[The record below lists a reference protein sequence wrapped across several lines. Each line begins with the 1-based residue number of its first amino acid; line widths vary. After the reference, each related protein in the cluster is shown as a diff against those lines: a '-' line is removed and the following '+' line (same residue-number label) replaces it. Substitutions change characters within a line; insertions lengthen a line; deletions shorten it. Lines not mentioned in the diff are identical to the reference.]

1 MNKWSGRALLDSLVS
16 SVGTD
21 TASPTRPRFPSFLP
35 LSPPAVPR
43 FPRLSLPRPT
53 FQPLFHLLSNPP
65 PSTLEFSSFLTPSN
79 ASFPPTL
86 PFARSYTLLSSFHVF
101 RPSLFIVTLGRSSV
115 TRHLYMYNPLPVFT
129 FLFLPVLC
137 AFFAFSISLFH
148 PSVSFHFAAFPRLLL
163 SHGSPFFSHLRPFVI
178 LRLFLRCSFF
188 RYFAVSFHFTAV
200 PSFALA
206 CLPKRFFSVTLT
218 PLSVYLPRSL
228 LRIFHLS
235 PPRVHRSSFVLPPS
249 PFRYLRPFPSYTISI
264 TVFRSVSYSS
274 SLVFFRRLFVAFF
287 FLFFF
292 LFRAD
297 TFRSSWQ
304 VVRRTVTSPLP
315 CRRLSLQ
322 RTASPSLSILL
333 ASLLLAPLAACSVH
347 SSSRHTRP
355 VFTARSPATSFRIW
369 LALENGSLFF
379 VTGASLFFFSSPLR
393 AYDFPSS
400 HGFSTLA
407 FQRST
412 VAIFLLTLVRRDSRD
427 SWFDVDN
434 RRRY

>member
-1 MNKWSGRALLDSLVS
+1 MPVFRNVS
-16 SVGTD
+16 SPSRLHPFRYICLV
-21 TASPTRPRFPSFLP
+21 RF
-35 LSPPAVPR
+35 
-43 FPRLSLPRPT
+43 
-53 FQPLFHLLSNPP
+53 
-65 PSTLEFSSFLTPSN
+65 
-79 ASFPPTL
+79 
-86 PFARSYTLLSSFHVF
+86 Y
-101 RPSLFIVTLGRSSV
+101 G
-115 TRHLYMYNPLPVFT
+115 
-129 FLFLPVLC
+129 
-137 AFFAFSISLFH
+137 FSIFHRRAFTALPSSSL
-148 PSVSFHFAAFPRLLL
+148 
-163 SHGSPFFSHLRPFVI
+163 LRPFVTSVPFPLI
-178 LRLFLRCSFF
+178 PSPL
-188 RYFAVSFHFTAV
+188 
-200 PSFALA
+200 PSFALS
-206 CLPKRFFSVTLT
+206 RD
-218 PLSVYLPRSL
+218 
-228 LRIFHLS
+228 
-235 PPRVHRSSFVLPPS
+235 
-249 PFRYLRPFPSYTISI
+249 
-264 TVFRSVSYSS
+264 SS

-393 AYDFPSS
+393 AYDFSSS

-427 SWFDVDN
+427 S
-434 RRRY
+434 